1 MDNINAL
8 ITTFALAL
16 AGAIAAQA
24 APPAQGA
31 QRKSVCVPVAEVT
44 QVDDFRTKTYPGRVV
59 PVAQVNVVPQVS
71 GEILEVGF
79 VNGAVVKEGDLLFRL
94 DPVKYQAAVKNAE
107 AKVAECKASLSYAE
121 LSYTRHQKLAA
132 THAVSQDAAD
142 NALSS
147 RDSARAA
154 LAAAEAD
161 LVVAR
166 DNLKHCRIVAPHGGK
181 LGSTLFTRGNYVTPS
196 SGTLVTLIQTAPI
209 RVSFSMSN
217 GEFLELFGARNRFIR
232 ARGHVELTLADCSP
246 YGEKG
251 EVEYVENAADETTDT
266 IKVYALF
273 PNAERVLKPG
283 GTVVVTLSSTEP
295 VHCAAVPPN
304 AVVLDMKGAF
314 VWLLG
319 DGGVAEKRYVHRG
332 PMVKGLQTIVTG
344 LKPGERIVS
353 DGVHKV
359 SKGMTVVPFTG
370 K

>member
-1 MDNINAL
+1 MRRKAL
-8 ITTFALAL
+8 LSVLGAVLA
-16 AGAIAAQA
+16 AATPIMPAAAEPAKKGA
-24 APPAQGA
+24 PV
-31 QRKSVCVPVAEVT
+31 KVPVAEVA
-44 QVDDFRTKTYPGRVV
+44 QVDDYRTKTYPGRVV
-59 PVAQVNVVPQVS
+59 PIAQVNVVPQVS

-79 VNGAVVKEGDLLFRL
+79 VNGAIVKEGDLLFRL

-107 AKVAECKASLSYAE
+107 AKVAECKANLSYAE
-121 LSYTRHQKLAA
+121 LSYTRHKKLVAS
-132 THAVSQDAAD
+132 HAVSLDAAD

-161 LVVAR
+161 LIVAR
-166 DNLKHCRIVAPHGGK
+166 DNLAHCRITAPHGGK
-181 LGSTLFTRGNYVTPS
+181 LGTTLFTMGNYVTPS

-209 RVSFSMSN
+209 RVRFSMSN
-217 GEFLELFGARNRFIR
+217 GEFLELFGARNRLIK
-232 ARGHVELTLADCSP
+232 ARGHVTLTLADGSE
-246 YGEKG
+246 YGETG
-251 EVEYVENAADETTDT
+251 EIEYVENAADEMTDT
-266 IKVYALF
+266 IQVYALF

-304 AVVLDMKGAF
+304 AVVLDMRGAF

-319 DGGVAEKRYVHRG
+319 PGNVAEKRYVNRG
-332 PMVKGLQTIVTG
+332 PIVQGMQTITSGV
-344 LKPGERIVS
+344 KPGEKIVA

-359 SKGMTVVPFTG
+359 SKGVKVEPFNG

>member
-1 MDNINAL
+1 MSRL
-8 ITTFALAL
+8 LAV
-16 AGAIAAQA
+16 AIAAFATLA
-24 APPAQGA
+24 AGA
-31 QRKSVCVPVAEVT
+31 AGAKKKGGPVRLPVAEVV
-44 QVDDFRTKTYPGRVV
+44 QVDDYRTKTYPGRIV

-71 GEILEVGF
+71 GEILKVGF
-79 VNGAVVKEGDLLFRL
+79 ENGAVVKEGDLLFSL

-107 AKVAECKASLSYAE
+107 AKVAECKANLSYAE

-166 DNLKHCRIVAPHGGK
+166 DNLTHCRITAPHAGK
-181 LGSTLFTRGNYVTPS
+181 LGSTLFTKGNYVTPT

-209 RVSFSMSN
+209 RVRFSMSN
-217 GEFLELFGARNRFIR
+217 SEFLELFGARNRLIR
-232 ARGHVELTLADCSP
+232 ARGHVTLTLADGSE
-246 YGEKG
+246 YDETG
-251 EVEYVENAADETTDT
+251 EVEYVDNAADETTDT
-266 IKVYALF
+266 IQVYAVF

-283 GTVVVTLSSTEP
+283 GTVIVTLTSTEP
-295 VHCAAVPPN
+295 VHCTAVPPN
-304 AVVLDMKGAF
+304 SVILDMKGSY
-314 VWLLG
+314 VWALG
-319 DGGVAEKRYVHRG
+319 AGNVAEKRYVHRG
-332 PMVKGLQTIVTG
+332 PIVQGMQTVTSG
-344 LKPGERIVS
+344 VKPGERVVA

-359 SKGMTVVPFTG
+359 TKGAVVEPFAG

>member
-1 MDNINAL
+1 MRREVL
-8 ITTFALAL
+8 LSFWVFAL
-16 AGAIAAQA
+16 AGAVAA
-24 APPAQGA
+24 APTPAKKA
-31 QRKSVCVPVAEVT
+31 VSVTLPVATVA
-44 QVDDFRTKTYPGRVV
+44 QVEDFRTKTYPGRVV

-94 DPVKYQAAVKNAE
+94 DSVKYQAAVKNAE
-107 AKVAECKASLSYAE
+107 AKVAECKANLSYAE

-132 THAVSQDAAD
+132 SHAVSQDAAD

-181 LGSTLFTRGNYVTPS
+181 LGTTLFTMGNYVTPS

-209 RVSFSMSN
+209 RVRFSMSN

-232 ARGHVELTLADCSP
+232 ARGHVTLTLADGTE
-246 YGEKG
+246 YAEKG
-251 EVEYVENAADETTDT
+251 EVEYVENAADEMTDT
-266 IKVYALF
+266 IQVYALF

-295 VHCAAVPPN
+295 VRCTAVPPN
-304 AVVLDMKGAF
+304 AVVMDMKGAF

-319 DGGVAEKRYVHRG
+319 PGDVAEKRYVDRG
-332 PMVKGLQTIVTG
+332 PIVQEMQTVRSGLR
-344 LKPGERIVS
+344 PGERIVA

-359 SKGMTVVPFTG
+359 VKGAKIVPFAG

>member
-1 MDNINAL
+1 MRRKVL
-8 ITTFALAL
+8 LSFWGVAL
-16 AGAIAAQA
+16 AGAVAA
-24 APPAQGA
+24 APAQSLRA
-31 QRKSVCVPVAEVT
+31 KKDAPVRVPVAEVV
-44 QVDDFRTKTYPGRVV
+44 QVDDYRTKTYPGRVV

-71 GEILEVGF
+71 GEILKVGF
-79 VNGAVVKEGDLLFRL
+79 ENGAVVKEGDLLFSL

-107 AKVAECKASLSYAE
+107 AKVAECKANLSYAE
-121 LSYTRHQKLAA
+121 LSYTRHKKLAA
-132 THAVSQDAAD
+132 SHAVSQDAAD

-166 DNLKHCRIVAPHGGK
+166 DNLTHCRITAPHGGK
-181 LGSTLFTRGNYVTPS
+181 LGTTLFTKGNYVTPT
-196 SGTLVTLIQTAPI
+196 SGTLVSLIQTAPI
-209 RVSFSMSN
+209 RVRFSMSN
-217 GEFLELFGARNRFIR
+217 GEFLELFGARNRLIR
-232 ARGHVELTLADCSP
+232 ARGHVTLTLSDGSEYA
-246 YGEKG
+246 ETG

-266 IKVYALF
+266 IQVYALF

-295 VHCAAVPPN
+295 VHCTAVPPN
-304 AVVLDMKGAF
+304 AVILDMKGSY

-319 DGGVAEKRYVHRG
+319 ADNVAEKRYVHRG
-332 PMVKGLQTIVTG
+332 PIVQGMQTVTTG
-344 LKPGERIVS
+344 VKPGDRIVA

-359 SKGMTVVPFTG
+359 AKGMKVEPFAG

>member
-1 MDNINAL
+1 MNARL
-8 ITTFALAL
+8 TFALLAVAAL
-16 AGAIAAQA
+16 GSATAGEAKKR
-24 APPAQGA
+24 APV
-31 QRKSVCVPVAEVT
+31 KVPVTAVVN
-44 QVDDFRTKTYPGRVV
+44 VDDFRTKTYPGRVV

-107 AKVAECKASLSYAE
+107 AKVAECKANLSYAE
-121 LSYTRHQKLAA
+121 LSYTRHKKLVAS
-132 THAVSQDAAD
+132 HAVSLDAAD
-142 NALSS
+142 NALST

-166 DNLKHCRIVAPHGGK
+166 DNLTHCRITAPHGGK
-181 LGSTLFTRGNYVTPS
+181 LGSTLFTKGNYVTPT

-209 RVSFSMSN
+209 RVRFAMSN
-217 GEFLELFGARNRFIR
+217 GEFLELFGARNRLIR
-232 ARGHVELTLADCSP
+232 ARGHVSLTLADGSE

-251 EVEYVENAADETTDT
+251 EVEYVENAADEMTDT
-266 IKVYALF
+266 IQVYAVF

-304 AVVLDMKGAF
+304 AVILDMKGAY

-319 DGGVAEKRYVHRG
+319 AGNVAEKRYVHRG
-332 PMVKGLQTIVTG
+332 PLVQGLQTITTG
-344 LKPGERIVS
+344 VAPGDRIVA

-359 SKGMTVVPFTG
+359 SAGVTVEPFSG

>member
-1 MDNINAL
+1 MRSLVLLAVLGGAL
-8 ITTFALAL
+8 LESA
-16 AGAIAAQA
+16 A
-24 APPAQGA
+24 APASA
-31 QRKSVCVPVAEVT
+31 KKTTSVTLPVATVA

-94 DPVKYQAAVKNAE
+94 DSVKYQAAVKNAE
-107 AKVAECKASLSYAE
+107 AKVAECKANLSYAE

-181 LGSTLFTRGNYVTPS
+181 LGTTLFTMGNYVTPS
-196 SGTLVTLIQTAPI
+196 SGTLVSLIQTAPI
-209 RVSFSMSN
+209 RVRFSMSN

-232 ARGHVELTLADCSP
+232 ARGHVTLTLADGSE
-246 YGEKG
+246 YAEKG
-251 EVEYVENAADETTDT
+251 EVEYVENAADEMTDT
-266 IKVYALF
+266 IQV
-273 PNAERVLKPG
+273 PG

-295 VHCAAVPPN
+295 VRCTAVPPN
-304 AVVLDMKGAF
+304 AVVMDMKGAF

-319 DGGVAEKRYVHRG
+319 PGDVAEKRYVDRG
-332 PMVKGLQTIVTG
+332 PIVQEMQTVRSGLR
-344 LKPGERIVS
+344 PGERVVA

-359 SKGMTVVPFTG
+359 VKGAKIVPFAG